1 MASWKKVVLRGDNI
15 TDEQLTVTAA
25 TLVAGDSLVFADA
38 DDNYLKSET
47 MANVAT
53 LMAGTGSATGLA
65 ASSGV
70 LGLKTDLTALSPLVN
85 SGGAGVEDFLIVYD
99 QSANQWKKALASTVG
114 SAGSDTNTTYALSAA
129 DTSNTQATLTLTAG
143 GSGSGDDN
151 IVFQSETDATI
162 DTDATE
168 GAEIIKIG
176 VSTTPTNITSIFNA
190 DIEMGTDTN
199 NCIDFG
205 ANSNQIQFRANSNVQ
220 FTIQDGALVPSSD
233 GAFDL
238 GLTGT
243 RLKEGFFKDLEVTNE
258 ITGSVSGSAGS
269 AGTATTVS
277 TAATDSETTVY
288 IAGFINN
295 NSTAQ
300 TPQVTSGIHF
310 DSSSD
315 KITAGGFVG
324 ALEGNA
330 DTATSATDATN
341 ADNLAITDRAASS
354 SNQYFVFSEGTSGDQ
369 ALGVDSN
376 FYYVPDTDTLNVQ
389 NLVVSGTETKVN
401 TTNLSVTDK
410 IVEIATGSADAAA
423 ANGAGIQVNIDEVA
437 FDATANNDAGNQDAV
452 NLSFAKM
459 PELKWNND
467 TILAGWT
474 ISDYNSAAANTD
486 HHVAIMNVDSAAPSG
501 TTAQAGAGSLYT
513 DTSTGTEALYVY
525 L

>member
-1 MASWKKVVLRGDNI
+1 
-15 TDEQLTVTAA
+15 
-25 TLVAGDSLVFADA
+25 
-38 DDNYLKSET
+38 
-47 MANVAT
+47 
-53 LMAGTGSATGLA
+53 
-65 ASSGV
+65 
-70 LGLKTDLTALSPLVN
+70 
-85 SGGAGVEDFLIVYD
+85 
-99 QSANQWKKALASTVG
+99 
-114 SAGSDTNTTYALSAA
+114 
-129 DTSNTQATLTLTAG
+129 
-143 GSGSGDDN
+143 
-151 IVFQSETDATI
+151 
-162 DTDATE
+162 
-168 GAEIIKIG
+168 
-176 VSTTPTNITSIFNA
+176 
-190 DIEMGTDTN
+190 MGTDTN

-205 ANSNQIQFRANSNVQ
+205 ANANQIQFRANSNVQ

-258 ITGSVSGSAGS
+258 ITGSVSGSAAS

-277 TAATDSETTVY
+277 TAATDSENTVY
-288 IAGFINN
+288 VAGFLAND
-295 NSTAQ
+295 SSAQ

-310 DSSSD
+310 DSATD
-315 KITAGGFVG
+315 KITAVAFVG

-330 DTATSATDATN
+330 TSADDATNATN
-341 ADNLAITDRAASS
+341 ADNLAITDRATSS

-410 IVEIATGSADAAA
+410 VVEIATGSADAAA

-437 FDATANNDAGNQDAV
+437 YDATANDNAGNQDAV

-467 TILAGWT
+467 SVLTGWT
-474 ISDYNSAAANTD
+474 ISDYNSSAANTD
-486 HHVAIMNVDSAAPSG
+486 HHVAIMNVSAAAPDGS
-501 TTAQAGAGSLYT
+501 TAQAGAGSFYV
-513 DTSTGTEALYVY
+513 DTTGSSEALYVY

>member
-1 MASWKKVVLRGDNI
+1 MASWKKVVLRGDNA

-25 TLVAGDSLVFADA
+25 TLVAADSLVFADNN
-38 DDNYLKSET
+38 DSGYLKSET
-47 MANVAT
+47 MGNVAT
-53 LMAGTGSATGLA
+53 LMAGTNTATGLKA
-65 ASSGV
+65 ASGV
-70 LGLKTDLTALSPLVN
+70 LGLDKDT
-85 SGGAGVEDFLIVYD
+85 GAI
-99 QSANQWKKALASTVG
+99 SALAGGDIILAYDIDANVWGATTASAVG

-129 DTSNTQATLTLTAG
+129 DTSATKATLTLTAG
-143 GSGSGDDN
+143 GSGSGTDD
-151 IVFQSETDATI
+151 IVFESKTDATI
-162 DTDATE
+162 NTSGSA
-168 GAEIIKIG
+168 GSEIIEIG

-190 DIEMGTDTN
+190 DIEMGVDTN

-243 RLKEGFFKDLEVTNE
+243 RLKEGFFKDLEVTNQ

-269 AGTATTVS
+269 AGTSTTVS
-277 TAATDSETTVY
+277 TAATDSENTVY
-288 IAGFINN
+288 VAGFLAND
-295 NSTAQ
+295 SSAQ

-310 DSSSD
+310 DSATD
-315 KITAGGFVG
+315 KITAVAFVG

-330 DTATSATDATN
+330 STATSATDATN
-341 ADNLAITDRAASS
+341 ADNLAITDRAAST

-423 ANGAGIQVNIDEVA
+423 ANGAGIQVNIAEVA
-437 FDATANNDAGNQDAV
+437 YDAAANENAGNQDAV

-467 TILAGWT
+467 SVLAGWT
-474 ISDYNSAAANTD
+474 ISDYNSGAANTD
-486 HHVAIMNVDSAAPSG
+486 HHVAIMNVSAAAPDGS
-501 TTAQAGAGSLYT
+501 TAQAGSGSFYV
-513 DTSTGTEALYVY
+513 DTTGSSEALYVY